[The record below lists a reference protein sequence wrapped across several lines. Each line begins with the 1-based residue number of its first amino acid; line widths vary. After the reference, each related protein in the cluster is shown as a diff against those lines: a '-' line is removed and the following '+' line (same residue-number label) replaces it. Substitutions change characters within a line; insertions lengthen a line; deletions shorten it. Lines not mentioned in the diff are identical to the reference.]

1 MADNKTQPT
10 DVSVEDYLSAITPAS
25 RQSDCRELADL
36 MSDVSGQPAV
46 MWGPA
51 IIGFGLNHYVYESG
65 RRGIQPEIGF
75 ASRKNAITIY
85 GGCGG
90 LDGYE
95 DLLDRLGKFTR
106 SKVCI
111 YVKRLSDVDLSVLR
125 DFLVR
130 SVSEARAMDAG
141 PGDK

>member
-1 MADNKTQPT
+1 MADNKTKPT
-10 DVSVEDYLSAITPAS
+10 DMPVEEYLATITPTS
-25 RQSDCRELADL
+25 RQSDCRALTDL
-36 MSDVSGQPAV
+36 MSEVSGQPPA

-51 IIGFGLNHYVYESG
+51 IIGFGLNHYLYESG

-90 LDGYE
+90 LDGYS
-95 DLLDRLGKFTR
+95 DILDRLGKYTR

-111 YVKRLSDVDLSVLR
+111 YIKRLSDVDQSVLR
-125 DFLVR
+125 EFLAR
-130 SVSEARAMDAG
+130 SVEEARMTDAR